1 MNTSNQTYK
10 ELTVP
15 YFKEV
20 FDRIDLVMVQFKIPY
35 YLIGATALALQLLN
49 KGIKPSRGT
58 RDIDFAI
65 MISSIKDFE
74 NIVKE
79 LEKQGFSKVQAPWTL
94 YHSEFNV
101 VIDLLPFGEV
111 NQKFTI
117 NFNERVAD
125 LHLLGFKE
133 VLENP
138 DEIAIDENL
147 VKVPTLPGMII
158 LKLVAWSDRPED
170 RGNDLYDI
178 LRIIENYF
186 HYNYNEILEEHYDT
200 FPEDGFDQLKIAS
213 RVLGRKAGQYM
224 VNSKELTDRIRHTL
238 DENTL
243 NPESSIIAKKWAQDK
258 DWELDYAH
266 SLVEELKQG
275 FFEI

>member
-1 MNTSNQTYK
+1 
-10 ELTVP
+10 
-15 YFKEV
+15 
-20 FDRIDLVMVQFKIPY
+20 
-35 YLIGATALALQLLN
+35 
-49 KGIKPSRGT
+49 
-58 RDIDFAI
+58 
-65 MISSIKDFE
+65 
-74 NIVKE
+74 
-79 LEKQGFSKVQAPWTL
+79 
-94 YHSEFNV
+94 
-101 VIDLLPFGEV
+101 LLPFGEV
-111 NQKFTI
+111 DQKFTS

-133 VLENP
+133 VLEHP

-186 HYNYNEILEEHYDT
+186 HYNYNEIVEEHYDT
-200 FPEDGFDQLKIAS
+200 FPEDGFDQLKISS

-224 VNSKELTDRIRHTL
+224 MNSKELTDRIRHTL
-238 DENTL
+238 DKNTL
-243 NPESSIIAKKWAQDK
+243 NPQSSMIAKNWAQDK
-258 DWELDYAH
+258 GWELDYAH
-266 SLVEELKQG
+266 SLVEELKLG